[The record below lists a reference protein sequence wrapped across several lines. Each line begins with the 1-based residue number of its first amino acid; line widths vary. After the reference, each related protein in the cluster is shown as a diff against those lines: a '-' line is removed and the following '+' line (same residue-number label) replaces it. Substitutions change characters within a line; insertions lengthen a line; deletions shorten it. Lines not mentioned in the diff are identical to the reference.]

1 MARPAIKLGQLTVLR
16 DKKSAWLSRKILWRE
31 ETQQR
36 TSPPPSY
43 PSRLCIT
50 AKQDPGGR
58 GGSPVPN
65 DDRSINFI
73 KHPSRR
79 AEMRDGLEAYI
90 RSTSSKL
97 SYLDLSIIPATQ
109 RWGPNICVIQKFF
122 SISLP
127 YTCLVCI
134 YIYLLYILQCHFKTV
149 KRSRRLYNK
158 LVSVRWK
165 DGLSSIYS
173 TNYLPTY
180 LVCI

>member
-79 AEMRDGLEAYI
+79 AEMRDGLESAGF
-90 RSTSSKL
+90 KL
-97 SYLDLSIIPATQ
+97 TDGPQNAGQLLMVYERGGGESY
-109 RWGPNICVIQKFF
+109 F
-122 SISLP
+122 
-127 YTCLVCI
+127 
-134 YIYLLYILQCHFKTV
+134 
-149 KRSRRLYNK
+149 
-158 LVSVRWK
+158 
-165 DGLSSIYS
+165 
-173 TNYLPTY
+173 
-180 LVCI
+180 